1 MWRGS
6 RGGRPKETLTPGFP
20 EQCPAP
26 GPWGLAC
33 VGGGEFTLTLPWG
46 SQARGERGT
55 PQSPLSPP
63 RCPQGCKEQKDEL
76 QMCTRTHVHAHA
88 MCG

>member
-6 RGGRPKETLTPGFP
+6 RGGRPKETPTPGFP

-33 VGGGEFTLTLPWG
+33 VGGGELTLTLPWG
-46 SQARGERGT
+46 SQARG
-55 PQSPLSPP
+55 
-63 RCPQGCKEQKDEL
+63 
-76 QMCTRTHVHAHA
+76 
-88 MCG
+88 